1 MNPDPVWSTVN
12 WVHLSKGEALSVQRL
27 GVRYRLHPL
36 VVEDLAYKEDR
47 AKIDKYKTH
56 MLITIPFISYRKYD
70 DSLYHVLFKNRN
82 KKRNVHQDVDDAPL
96 LSQIVSTYSYVRRIT
111 P

>member
-1 MNPDPVWSTVN
+1 
-12 WVHLSKGEALSVQRL
+12 
-27 GVRYRLHPL
+27 
-36 VVEDLAYKEDR
+36 
-47 AKIDKYKTH
+47 

-96 LSQIVSTYSYVRRIT
+96 LSQIVSTYSYDYRIT